1 MDGALSHEIEQAFV
15 SIDDGDPV
23 GKAVLEAEGCSRL
36 VPGISEGWEMI
47 ETAAEE
53 EGLI

>member
-1 MDGALSHEIEQAFV
+1 MDGALSQAIEQAFV

-23 GKAVLEAEGCSRL
+23 GRAVLEAEGCSRL
-36 VPGISEGWEMI
+36 VRGISEGWEMI
-47 ETAAEE
+47 EMAAEE